1 MASHFGGYN
10 STTKTYNHKKYG
22 VYGDYKKVWYN
33 FEYEI
38 TISGSG
44 TISYK
49 ITSTS
54 NIDDIMG
61 WSGCKVSAW
70 IEIAGK
76 TVLDAAWHS
85 SGFPWK
91 DGSTL
96 SGTLSTTSA
105 SITIKS
111 KIIPGS
117 NYTGWTDEW
126 NESLSSTTM
135 TRSSWTWY
143 DNTAGKAP
151 KITDGGNNKFSI
163 TGYAGTAGSNN
174 SITETKLQYKLG
186 NGSWTTATGNSL
198 SATAITAAKGDGFQ
212 TVTARTRYKCQRYSG
227 DSSYI
232 YSSEAT
238 LDVKNYQNP
247 SNPSNINIGY
257 TKNRF
262 TIKENWNI
270 TWSRGTQANDSSPIE
285 GYRIRIYKGANTIPI
300 KDSSGT
306 IIASETS
313 KGNKDYC
320 YDFENPAWTIVQYV
334 VADDDERDSIIPANK
349 VASYDFNGN
358 GRLDAGDSVYVQTNN
373 LDTTFTIDPV
383 QNGFVAGDTVKIM
396 LHAYTRNGLGSKL
409 WSSGVYSSVF
419 TVQNAGVM
427 RVKTSSG
434 WKEGQVY
441 VKVDGG
447 WKEADVVKVKTSA
460 GWKESE

>member
-1 MASHFGGYN
+1 MSEHFGGYN

-22 VYGDYKKVWYN
+22 VYGDYENVWYN
-33 FEYEI
+33 FKYEI

-54 NIDDIMG
+54 NIDEIKG
-61 WSGCKVSAW
+61 WTGCQTSAW
-70 IEIAGK
+70 IEIGGT
-76 TVLDAAWHS
+76 TVLKAAYHK

-126 NESLSSTTM
+126 DKSLSSTTM
-135 TRSSWTWY
+135 TRNSWTWS

-174 SITETKLQYKLG
+174 SITETKLQYKFG
-186 NGSWTTATGNSL
+186 SGSWNTATGNSL
-198 SATAITAAKGDGFQ
+198 GATAITVAATTDSQKIS
-212 TVTARTRYKCQRYSG
+212 ARTMYKCTRGG
-227 DSSYI
+227 DDDHYI
-232 YSSEAT
+232 YSGTAE
-238 LDVKNYQNP
+238 LDVKNYQPP
-247 SNPSNINIGY
+247 STPKNISIGY

-262 TIKENWNI
+262 TIKEDWTV
-270 TWSRGTQANDSSPIE
+270 TWDRSKATNNNSGVE
-285 GYRIRIYKGANTIPI
+285 GYRIRVYKNNSTIPL
-300 KDSSGT
+300 KDSGGN
-306 IIASETS
+306 IIATETA

-320 YDFENPAWTIVQYV
+320 YDFESPAVTIAKYY
-334 VADDDERDSIIPANK
+334 VADDDEKDSIIPPNK
-349 VASYDFNGN
+349 VSSYDFNNN
-358 GRLDAGDSVYVQTNN
+358 GRLDVGDSIISLEKN
-373 LDTTFTIDPV
+373 LDRTFTIDPV
-383 QNGFVAGDTVKIM
+383 QNEFAPGDKVKVR
-396 LHAYTRNGLGSKL
+396 LYAYTRYGNGSQLF
-409 WSSGVYSSVF
+409 SGDEYSAIY
-419 TVQNAGVM
+419 TVQNAGVV
-427 RVKTSSG
+427 RVKTSNG
-434 WKEGQVY
+434 WKEGQVWI
-441 VKVDGG
+441 KTGSG
-447 WKEADVVKVKTSA
+447 WKEADVVKVKTSG